1 MTIDQ
6 YLRAKANTFAWLVL
20 VFAAAGVSVRWFG
33 FLSAETRLVLA
44 LALFVVLMLL
54 FVVLAIRFRCP
65 RCSGPLSSLV
75 AHFGPLRRFGRKVQ
89 CCPFCTVRTDEQL

>member
-6 YLRAKANTFAWLVL
+6 HLRAKANTFALLVPA
-20 VFAAAGVSVRWFG
+20 FAVAGASVSWFRL
-33 FLSAETRLVLA
+33 FSAEIRLVLA
-44 LALFVVLMLL
+44 LAFFAVLMVL
-54 FVVLAIRFRCP
+54 FIVLAIRFRCP

-89 CCPFCTVRTDEQL
+89 CCPFCTVSMDDQL